1 MQQSLVL
8 KSGLTLWV
16 SQSECDDLNTALLNG
31 DRFIQIPRLQMTI
44 NIDQVAMLGVND
56 LFTDPKVAGAE
67 FKFTP
72 TSVVAKVGD
81 AEAIYQGKG
90 WKPTRDQFEKA
101 MSFEDLLASQA
112 IPQKQIDTLQATKNQ
127 NNVNKVVPA

>member
-1 MQQSLVL
+1 VL

-16 SQSECDDLNTALLNG
+16 SKRECDDLNAALLNG
-31 DRFIQIPRLQMTI
+31 DRFIKIPRLQQTI
-44 NIDQVAMLGVND
+44 NIDMVAMLGVND

-72 TSVVAKVGD
+72 TSVVVKIGD

-90 WKPTRDQFEKA
+90 WKPTRDQFDKA
-101 MSFEDLLASQA
+101 MTFDDLLASQA
-112 IPQKQIDTLQATKNQ
+112 IPQKEIDALQATKIQ
-127 NNVNKVVPA
+127 NNVIQVDKP